1 MFDGNRT
8 RTQQLVKLLMLPFH
22 HEHPHANDV
31 GNIKLS
37 FIDDNYLWKTVMALI
52 SQGHHHRTLQGKM
65 TLSFRVTSSIT

>member
-8 RTQQLVKLLMLPFH
+8 RTQQLVKLLMLPLH
-22 HEHPHANDV
+22 HEHPRANDV
-31 GNIKLS
+31 GNMKLS
-37 FIDDNYLWKTVMALI
+37 IINNNYLWKTVMALI